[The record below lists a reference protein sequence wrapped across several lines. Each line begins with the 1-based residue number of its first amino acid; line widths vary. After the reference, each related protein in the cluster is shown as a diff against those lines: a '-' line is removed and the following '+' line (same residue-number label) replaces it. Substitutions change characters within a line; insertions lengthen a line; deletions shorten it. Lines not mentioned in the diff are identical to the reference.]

1 MGKQAGDWK
10 DVPDDQSPE
19 EQLPEEPLSPEERI
33 ITAIDEALAT
43 ISTKINT
50 DGMKIADVVK
60 LLQLRKELAASR
72 PRYMSI
78 RWIDECD
85 DQTRPNE

>member
-10 DVPDDQSPE
+10 DVPEDQSPE
-19 EQLPEEPLSPEERI
+19 DQSREERLPEEPLSPEERI

-60 LLQLRKELAASR
+60 EQAEVHEYPVGR
-72 PRYMSI
+72 
-78 RWIDECD
+78 
-85 DQTRPNE
+85 